1 MHQAAA
7 GSFDTVS
14 VILRRPWNRNTTVD
28 GLQGT
33 ANREYPVA
41 ITLAF
46 DVYGTLIDTHGVVAK
61 LEELVGDRA
70 RDFSST
76 WRDKQ
81 LEYSFRRGLMQ
92 NYENFAVCTRDALD
106 FTCDRYAVQFTPDQK
121 QALLGIYRELPAFDD
136 VEHALTDLQGRDCR
150 LFAFSNGSAE
160 AVETLLSSA
169 GISSYFEGVVSC
181 DDVRSFKPN
190 PAVYAHFLRA
200 AGATGSDSWLIS
212 GNPFD
217 VIGAI
222 SAGMRGAWVRR
233 SEESIFDPW
242 GIEPTVTVTS
252 LGELADRIGV

>member
-1 MHQAAA
+1 M
-7 GSFDTVS
+7 
-14 VILRRPWNRNTTVD
+14 
-28 GLQGT
+28 
-33 ANREYPVA
+33 A

-70 RDFSST
+70 LDFSST

-106 FTCDRYAVQFTPDQK
+106 YTCGRYAVPMVAGQK
-121 QALLGIYRELPAFDD
+121 QALLDIYRELPAFDD
-136 VEHALTDLQGRDCR
+136 VQGALSDLAARDCR
-150 LFAFSNGSAE
+150 LYAFSNGAAE
-160 AVETLLSSA
+160 AVETLLSAA
-169 GISSYFEGVVSC
+169 GIREPFLGVVSC

-190 PAVYAHFLRA
+190 PAVYAHFLRS
-200 AGATGSDSWLIS
+200 AGAGAGEAWLIS

-222 SAGMRGAWVRR
+222 SAGMRGAWVQRAPDAT
-233 SEESIFDPW
+233 FDPW
-242 GIEPTVTVTS
+242 GIEPTITISS
-252 LGELADRIGV
+252 LGELADGIGV